1 MTGTRVVTVVE
12 EGEAATSAA
21 MTGRMSASTL
31 ATEEVVPVGAGDTK
45 DQSITGAEVE
55 KAELAVQTV
64 EAVNIHNHL

>member
-1 MTGTRVVTVVE
+1 MVE

-21 MTGRMSASTL
+21 MSGRMSASTL

-45 DQSITGAEVE
+45 DQSITGAEEVE

-64 EAVNIHNHL
+64 EAANIRNHL

>member
-1 MTGTRVVTVVE
+1 VVTVVE

-21 MTGRMSASTL
+21 MTGRMNANTL

-45 DQSITGAEVE
+45 DQSITGAEEVE

-64 EAVNIHNHL
+64 EAANIRNHL